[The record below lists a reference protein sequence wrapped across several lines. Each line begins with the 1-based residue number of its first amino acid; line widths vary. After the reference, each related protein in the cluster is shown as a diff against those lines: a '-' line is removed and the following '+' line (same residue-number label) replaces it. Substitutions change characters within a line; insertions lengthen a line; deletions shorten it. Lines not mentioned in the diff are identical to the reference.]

1 MQKSIP
7 STMSRSTSSQR
18 FGFSSDEAILETLN
32 QLKKRSVRDG
42 HGLFRIEGPKAFLAA
57 VHSGWSIKATVYCRK
72 LINAAAVRSAVRDSR
87 DRATP
92 CVTVGPTRYREC
104 SITTRASGIAA
115 IVRQQWTRLGNL
127 KLQPNQWVVVVDSLR
142 SAGNLGTILR
152 TAEAVGTSAVIFC
165 GPDVDPF
172 DPGSVRSSMGALFNI
187 PLIRTSTPQLARW
200 MKVNSVHG
208 VGLSPAGENVW
219 QASLNSQGS
228 LYPTAIIVG
237 EERQGISQQLR
248 TLCRTTVALPQSG
261 QADSLNVA
269 VATGVMLYELLRRTA
284 SSASNRRAAINS
296 DATSDTTIR

>member
-1 MQKSIP
+1 
-7 STMSRSTSSQR
+7 MSRSTSSES
-18 FGFSSDEAILETLN
+18 FGFSSDEAILGTLN

-72 LINAAAVRSAVRDSR
+72 LLNAPTARSAVLDSR
-87 DRATP
+87 DHATP
-92 CVTVGPTRYREC
+92 CVMVGPTRYREC

-115 IVRQQWTRLGNL
+115 IVRQRWKRLGDL
-127 KLQPNQWVVVVDSLR
+127 KLQANQWVIVVDTLR

-172 DPGSVRSSMGALFNI
+172 DPGAVRSSMGALFNI
-187 PLIRTSTPQLARW
+187 PLIRTSIPQLARW
-200 MKVNSVHG
+200 MKGNSVHG
-208 VGLSPAGENVW
+208 VGLCPDGENVW
-219 QASLNSQGS
+219 QASLTNQNS
-228 LYPTAIIVG
+228 LYPTAVIVG
-237 EERQGISQQLR
+237 EERSGISEALR
-248 TLCRTTVALPQSG
+248 ALCRTTVALPQRG